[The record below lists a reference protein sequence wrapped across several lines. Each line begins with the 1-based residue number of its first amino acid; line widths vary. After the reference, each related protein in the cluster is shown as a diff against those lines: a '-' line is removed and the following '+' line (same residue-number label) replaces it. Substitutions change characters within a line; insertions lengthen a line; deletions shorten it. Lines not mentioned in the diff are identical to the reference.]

1 MMNHDKSPSLTRD
14 QWCEMWESIKRI
26 EQISHNFLKAEPT
39 KSAIKYEVNK
49 IKTLIQDVIGKME

>member
-1 MMNHDKSPSLTRD
+1 MSLTRD